1 MLLDIFFVIV
11 GFAALL
17 LGGEFLVRGGVAAAR
32 KLGVRPLIIGLTW
45 VAFGTS
51 APELM
56 VSIQALLT
64 GHADIVMGNAIGSNI
79 ANILLVIGF
88 SALIIP
94 ISGAS
99 LRLRPQASFLLGFT
113 FLFGCFF
120 LGGMKTL
127 GLRAPGGLS
136 RGAGKVA
143 FSDSRFRTF
152 DSGICAPGACKVVFL
167 LGG

>member
-17 LGGEFLVRGGVAAAR
+17 LGGELLVRGGVATAR

-64 GHADIVMGNAIGSNI
+64 GHAD
-79 ANILLVIGF
+79 LCLKT
-88 SALIIP
+88 
-94 ISGAS
+94 
-99 LRLRPQASFLLGFT
+99 SF
-113 FLFGCFF
+113 
-120 LGGMKTL
+120 
-127 GLRAPGGLS
+127 
-136 RGAGKVA
+136 
-143 FSDSRFRTF
+143 
-152 DSGICAPGACKVVFL
+152 
-167 LGG
+167 